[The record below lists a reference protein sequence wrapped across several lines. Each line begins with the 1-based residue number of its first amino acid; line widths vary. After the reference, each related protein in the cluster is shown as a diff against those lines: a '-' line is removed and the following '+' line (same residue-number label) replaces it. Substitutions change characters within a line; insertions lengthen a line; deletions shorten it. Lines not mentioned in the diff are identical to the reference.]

1 MKKKPYLQKKILELF
16 SFGPGISEDK
26 TLLKGIFTVPMGSY
40 LEIKHHTANIYK
52 YYELP
57 VYEHKDNVEETAKHV
72 KDLLLHSVNQQK
84 QGCKSSFYQE
94 D

>member
-1 MKKKPYLQKKILELF
+1 
-16 SFGPGISEDK
+16 
-26 TLLKGIFTVPMGSY
+26 MGSY

-72 KDLLLHSVNQQK
+72 KESASSF
-84 QGCKSSFYQE
+84 CKSTKARM
-94 D
+94 